1 MIMNKPQ
8 IEDYCGC
15 GAPAWPRR
23 GSVRKSGEQGFSLLL
38 LCLALFVMIGMLG
51 LVIDVGRMF
60 VYKNEL
66 QTFADAS
73 ALAAVAQLDGT
84 QSGVQGADSTATAG
98 PLGTTKPN
106 GYNFDTVTVSTVTTG
121 YASAFAGTYD
131 NYATASS
138 AAVNTYRFLRVTA
151 SANVPLNFLPVL
163 PGVSNELSLSALAIA
178 GEQPQN
184 SISNG
189 GMLLFAPDAHN
200 PADTKNFGLTPGT
213 QYTLKW
219 GNGNST
225 TCAGDLGFTP
235 PGAPPSEHGFVDIG
249 EGNGTSGIR
258 PAIEYGG
265 YPNANSTPSSVTA
278 GMNLVSDPGN
288 RGSSIFGALSN
299 RVNQDT
305 DITSTTWDQYKASG
319 TGNGRRVVTV
329 AMVGTWSGQGHNAN
343 APVLGFANFF
353 LNTSYSGS
361 SGPICATYIG
371 PGSLTG
377 TSSGGTDGTKI
388 YSNILYQ

>member
-1 MIMNKPQ
+1 
-8 IEDYCGC
+8 
-15 GAPAWPRR
+15 
-23 GSVRKSGEQGFSLLL
+23 
-38 LCLALFVMIGMLG
+38 MLG
-51 LVIDVGRMF
+51 LAIDVGRMF

-151 SANVPLNFLPVL
+151 SANVPSNFLPVL
-163 PGVSNELSLSALAIA
+163 PGISNQLALTALAIA
-178 GEQPQN
+178 GAQAQN

-189 GMLLFAPDAHN
+189 GLVPFAPDAHN
-200 PADTKNFGLTPGT
+200 AADTKNFGLTPGT

-265 YPNANSTPSSVTA
+265 YPNANSTPSSITA

-353 LNTSYSGS
+353 LNSSYSGS